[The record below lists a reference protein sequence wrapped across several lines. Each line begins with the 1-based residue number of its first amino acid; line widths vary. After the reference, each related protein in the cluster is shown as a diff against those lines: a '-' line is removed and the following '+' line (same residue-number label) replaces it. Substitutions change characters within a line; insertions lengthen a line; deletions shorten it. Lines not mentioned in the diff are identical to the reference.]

1 VRPGSAAWCGDAE
14 PCAGRLPQT
23 RFLKVNAERAP
34 FLCERLRIW
43 MMPTI
48 VLVKSGV
55 TEHSIVGFDE
65 LGSTDDFTTEAME
78 TVLVNHGLLLE
89 SFC

>member
-1 VRPGSAAWCGDAE
+1 
-14 PCAGRLPQT
+14 
-23 RFLKVNAERAP
+23 
-34 FLCERLRIW
+34 

>member
-1 VRPGSAAWCGDAE
+1 MCYL
-14 PCAGRLPQT
+14 LPQA
-23 RFLKVNAERAP
+23 RFLKVNSERCP
-34 FLCERLRIW
+34 FLCERLHIW

-48 VLVKSGV
+48 VLVKGGK

-65 LGSTDDFTTEAME
+65 LGGHDDFTTEQLE
-78 TVLVNHGLLLE
+78 GLLVSHEVLLE